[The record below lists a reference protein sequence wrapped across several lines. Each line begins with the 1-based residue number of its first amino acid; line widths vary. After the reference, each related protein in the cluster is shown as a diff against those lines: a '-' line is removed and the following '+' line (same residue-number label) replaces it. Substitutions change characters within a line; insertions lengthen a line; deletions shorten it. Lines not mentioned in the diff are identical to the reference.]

1 MAPRLLLIDNYD
13 SFTWN
18 LAQAFLMLGA
28 EVEVRRND
36 QITVEQ
42 ARAWGPTHVCISPGP
57 GHPHDAGVSMEMIRA
72 YLDGTPLLG
81 VCLGHQALGAALG
94 ATVARAPRL
103 MHGKSSLV
111 RHDGTGLYAGLPMP
125 MQVARYHSLCVVR
138 DTLPPELVVTSETI
152 DQGEIMGLA
161 HATLPVFGVQ
171 YHPESVL
178 TPEGNQLLA
187 NFLATP
193 RGGAR

>member
-1 MAPRLLLIDNYD
+1 
-13 SFTWN
+13 
-18 LAQAFLMLGA
+18 
-28 EVEVRRND
+28 
-36 QITVEQ
+36 
-42 ARAWGPTHVCISPGP
+42 
-57 GHPHDAGVSMEMIRA
+57 
-72 YLDGTPLLG
+72 
-81 VCLGHQALGAALG
+81 
-94 ATVARAPRL
+94 
-103 MHGKSSLV
+103 
-111 RHDGTGLYAGLPMP
+111 MP

-138 DTLPPELVVTSETI
+138 ETLPPELVVTSETI